1 MQKVN
6 GDNLNKYLNQEITIS
21 GWVDSV
27 RDLPFIQFIILRNLT
42 DKIQITIEK
51 NKDNKKLNDLVT
63 NITNESVITV
73 TGLLNKNDMVK
84 LNQRELIAKQI
95 TLNSLAHPDLPINIK
110 DKDKALRE
118 TRLNYRFLDL
128 RRLENLL
135 IFKVQTTMSMAMRD
149 YFINNN
155 YMEIHSPRLIGT
167 ATESG
172 AEVFEIDYFGTKAY
186 LSQSPQF
193 YKQMAMAAG
202 FERVFEIGNYFRAE
216 KSHTS
221 YHATEFTGVDIEVSF
236 IDSHHTLM
244 DIQEEWIKY
253 YLNIVIDQHAKEIKE
268 VFKLDLK
275 RPNYA
280 FPRLSFQEAKS
291 IIKDVY
297 QYESD
302 KKDDLDRQDEEL
314 IDRYI
319 QEKYQAD
326 FVFITDYPFSAR
338 PFYHMLNED
347 GLTKS
352 YDLLYK
358 GVEITTGAQR
368 EHRYDILKQQVKQK
382 GLNLKQINFYLDFFK
397 YGCPPHGGF
406 GFGLNRFLMRLFD
419 IDNIRE
425 ATYLYRGPNRLYP

>member
-1 MQKVN
+1 
-6 GDNLNKYLNQEITIS
+6 
-21 GWVDSV
+21 
-27 RDLPFIQFIILRNLT
+27 
-42 DKIQITIEK
+42 
-51 NKDNKKLNDLVT
+51 
-63 NITNESVITV
+63 
-73 TGLLNKNDMVK
+73 
-84 LNQRELIAKQI
+84 
-95 TLNSLAHPDLPINIK
+95 
-110 DKDKALRE
+110 
-118 TRLNYRFLDL
+118 
-128 RRLENLL
+128 
-135 IFKVQTTMSMAMRD
+135 
-149 YFINNN
+149 
-155 YMEIHSPRLIGT
+155 
-167 ATESG
+167 
-172 AEVFEIDYFGTKAY
+172 
-186 LSQSPQF
+186 
-193 YKQMAMAAG
+193 MAMAAG

-291 IIKDVY
+291 IIKDIY

-314 IDRYI
+314 IGRYI